1 MSVAPLRFTATVK
14 APPDR
19 AFILFTR
26 DIGRWWPNSQTPA
39 PNPHETIVIE
49 PREGGRWY
57 ERDAAGAEGQWGKVL
72 VWEPPG
78 RLVLSWEINAK
89 WAPDPSVATEVEV
102 TFAPSGS
109 GTLVTLEHR
118 NLERLGVDAE
128 AYAGQVG
135 GGWPRFLGLM
145 ASYAETHR

>member
-1 MSVAPLRFTATVK
+1 MTIAPIVRSVEVK
-14 APPDR
+14 APPAR
-19 AFILFTR
+19 AFQAFAGH
-26 DIGRWWPNSQTPA
+26 IGAWWPKGMTISKA
-39 PNPHETIVIE
+39 PHASITLE
-49 PREGGRWY
+49 PRVGGRGY
-57 ERDAAGAEGQWGKVL
+57 ATDGAGNETPWGKVL